1 MITVYSGNRDKFT
14 EAIEDVFGSVNT
26 FLAFIEADEY
36 GTCYDVFL
44 DSDGEN
50 YIINRETGEYVN
62 WYKYT
67 HVGRDLHATV
77 NPDNFIEFLTKFKF
91 SGENIVDK
99 MLSNLDMHNVSEK
112 PEKTGY
118 YLVYVLLY
126 GDSSPVTIAYYNHD
140 KDEWT
145 FIDSNYAITQ
155 IESWYFLFTVNL
167 EK

>member
-1 MITVYSGNRDKFT
+1 MATVYLGNRDKFT
-14 EAIEDVFGSVNT
+14 KAIEDVFGSVNT
-26 FLAFIEADEY
+26 FFAFIEADEY

-99 MLSNLDMHNVSEK
+99 MLSNLDMHPVSEK

-145 FIDSNYAITQ
+145 FIDSNYMTTQ